1 MTIKELKQ
9 KSQQELEL
17 MLRESREKLRQFKFD
32 LASKKLKKTN
42 QIKETK
48 KIIARILTIKR
59 DANIRIHANDTNK
72 KLV

>member
-9 KSQQELEL
+9 KSQQEMEL
-17 MLRESREKLRQFKFD
+17 MLRENREKLRQFKFD

-48 KIIARILTIKR
+48 RIVARILTIK
-59 DANIRIHANDTNK
+59 NSK
-72 KLV
+72 